1 MEGNTNLNLF
11 IINGGLFQIYYD
23 PVQKYNNYSD
33 IKEKIVTCITNKF
46 PNITSKSVYNIFNNY
61 SNDKKRNLNV
71 NQLKESIENEL
82 QSLLNT
88 ISLNDVR
95 IFNESDFQTI
105 PLDYLKDI
113 SKEYK
118 ISFLYKTWIDM
129 YIDYSIMTLLKI
141 DNISYYLENDES
153 IQSLIELCPKN
164 NIIFDFNLSN
174 LYSYYTKGCITV
186 YLTHLLKLVFSLN
199 QDQSIFKKLNEDNL
213 FVIREKGTF
222 FTFSIFFFIQL
233 KNYFPKLI
241 SVNRQS
247 KDIVFN
253 DSLFKE
259 ELSKMK
265 LTNVLVFYRYFFK
278 SGEIK
283 RAHLFLCNDK
293 VNYISYVGSLGQD
306 NYDDLLD
313 IDKLHKNIDIILPK
327 FSDAHEVKQY
337 TKIIQSIIKY
347 TSTHP
352 NMRCMTNLSNIGI
365 YLEREKMIN
374 YMQEFSKEV
383 NDPKVQLPVSY
394 SVKLTDVYE
403 YNQFKSFME
412 EKNLQLPIILKY
424 SGPNEKYNHLIINI
438 ITEKGL
444 QNYISFI
451 KDFSKGNED
460 KITLIV
466 QRFVNHGGY
475 VIKGYYIK
483 GKSYFFYRPS
493 FPDVSEDL
501 VSKYEEYS
509 RGFFQTTTSDLVK
522 DAFKNFWKKITKK
535 NDLKSIVDETYMNSV
550 MEKHE
555 KKSKDTLFGI
565 DFLFDYQ
572 HNVYYI
578 VDINQFPGYK
588 ELIPEFN
595 TIITEHCLMYSHKK

>member
-1 MEGNTNLNLF
+1 MEGNTNLNLY

-23 PVQKYNNYSD
+23 PIQKYNNYSD
-33 IKEKIVTCITNKF
+33 IKEKIIKRITNQF
-46 PNITSKSVYNIFNNY
+46 PNISSQKISDIFNNY
-61 SNDKKRNLNV
+61 SNDKKSNLNV
-71 NQLKESIENEL
+71 NQLKESIEKEL
-82 QSLLNT
+82 QLLLN
-88 ISLNDVR
+88 ISSINDIS

-113 SKEYK
+113 SQEYK
-118 ISFLYKTWIDM
+118 ISFLYKSWIDM

-141 DNISYYLENDES
+141 DNISYYLENDDS
-153 IQSLIELCPKN
+153 IQSVIELCPKN
-164 NIIFDFNLSN
+164 KIIFDFNLNN
-174 LYSYYTKGCITV
+174 LYRYYTKGCITV

-199 QDQSIFKKLNEDNL
+199 QDQSFFKKLNEDNL
-213 FVIREKGTF
+213 SIIREKGTF
-222 FTFSIFFFIQL
+222 FSFSIFFFIQL
-233 KNYFPKLI
+233 KNYFPKLL
-241 SVNRQS
+241 SVNSQT

-253 DSLFKE
+253 DGLFKE

-293 VNYISYVGSLGQD
+293 INYISYVGNLGQD

-313 IDKLHKNIDIILPK
+313 IDKLHKNVDIILPK

-337 TKIIQSIIKY
+337 TKIIQSIITY

-383 NDPKVQLPVSY
+383 NDPKVQLPVSH

-403 YNQFKSFME
+403 YEQFKSFME

-522 DAFKNFWKKITKK
+522 DAFKNFWKKISKK
-535 NDLKSIVDETYMNSV
+535 SDLKSIVDETYMNSV

-595 TIITEHCLMYSHKK
+595 TIITEHCLMYSHK

>member
-118 ISFLYKTWIDM
+118 VSFLYKTWIDM

-153 IQSLIELCPKN
+153 IQSLIELCPNN

-174 LYSYYTKGCITV
+174 LYRYYTKGCITV

-199 QDQSIFKKLNEDNL
+199 QDHSLFKKLNEDNL
-213 FVIREKGTF
+213 SVIREKGTF
-222 FTFSIFFFIQL
+222 FAFSIFFFIQL

-259 ELSKMK
+259 ELLKMK

-313 IDKLHKNIDIILPK
+313 IDNLHKNIDIILPK

-383 NDPKVQLPVSY
+383 NDLKVQLPVSY

-595 TIITEHCLMYSHKK
+595 TIITEHCLMYSHK